1 MKQKKNDLFIKHSV
15 QTDGLDI
22 DWNDEYFTPFD
33 YGYFSFIYD
42 SDKLNQPPISFK
54 ELAERD
60 EISIIIMD
68 PRFSTPGLGLAKWIN
83 QIYKDEASNFWNE
96 IQDQIVITSKSWS
109 DGYGLF
115 LEGESDLVLSYTT
128 SPAYHSLVEGSTQ
141 YKSLKFKEGHASQI
155 EVMGILNNASNLDL
169 AKSFLEF
176 SLTNGF
182 QQHIPQGNWMYPVLN
197 LKESQKEFY
206 DAAPLPVS
214 LDQVFPSSEE
224 KDSWIASWEKSIIE

>member
-1 MKQKKNDLFIKHSV
+1 M
-15 QTDGLDI
+15 
-22 DWNDEYFTPFD
+22 
-33 YGYFSFIYD
+33 SFE
-42 SDKLNQPPISFK
+42 
-54 ELAERD
+54 ELAERN

-68 PRFSTPGLGLAKWIN
+68 PRYSTPGLGLAKWIN
-83 QIYKDEASNFWNE
+83 QIYKDEASNFWNK

-128 SPAYHSLVEGSTQ
+128 SPAYHSLVEGSSQ
-141 YKSLKFKEGHASQI
+141 YKSLKFEEGHASQI

-176 SLTNGF
+176 SLTDGF
-182 QQHIPQGNWMYPVLN
+182 QQYIPQGNWMYPVLN

-206 DAAPLPVS
+206 EAAPLPVS

>member
-1 MKQKKNDLFIKHSV
+1 M
-15 QTDGLDI
+15 
-22 DWNDEYFTPFD
+22 
-33 YGYFSFIYD
+33 
-42 SDKLNQPPISFK
+42 
-54 ELAERD
+54 
-60 EISIIIMD
+60 
-68 PRFSTPGLGLAKWIN
+68 
-83 QIYKDEASNFWNE
+83 
-96 IQDQIVITSKSWS
+96 
-109 DGYGLF
+109 
-115 LEGESDLVLSYTT
+115 
-128 SPAYHSLVEGSTQ
+128 EGSTQ